1 MDVILSQLGHL
12 LLNAVPTFVIVVL
25 LHFYLKSVFFK
36 PLDKVLHKRYEAT
49 EGARKLAAESLE
61 RAAARTSEYEN
72 KIRDARTAIYRS
84 NEQFHKEMAEKQAAQ
99 ITEARQRA
107 EAAVNAAK
115 AQIAAEVEQAKASL
129 PIESEKLANQIV
141 ESVLAGSAA

>member
-1 MDVILSQLGHL
+1 MDVLINQLGHL
-12 LLNAVPTFVIVVL
+12 LLNAVPTLLIVIF

-36 PLDKVLHKRYEAT
+36 PLERVLQKRYEAT

-61 RAAARTSEYEN
+61 RAAAKAAEYEN

-99 ITEARQRA
+99 TAQARQRA

-129 PIESEKLANQIV
+129 PVESEKLANEIV
-141 ESVLAGSAA
+141 ESVLGQKAA